1 MDFGAKAGG
10 KQDNEHLEF
19 LGDSILKGLTAHLID
34 TLFPEMDE
42 GTMTI
47 LMTTLVNN
55 RFYAHLSRTLGL
67 DKRLIIAESTC
78 RAPLDSER
86 VLGGLFEAY
95 VGGMHKEMGMERHM
109 ELYSW
114 FRQLMEPYVLGF
126 FKQMQG
132 SSQQQQPVR
141 GNTQQ
146 RTVREDEDIYTGDVP
161 TFTIQLN
168 EYAAKHRLAPPE
180 FKFISR
186 GFAHKL
192 EWVCEVKLGGK
203 PVMGPPAAAK
213 SAAKNLACRKA
224 MAVVRQRTGQYD

>member
-1 MDFGAKAGG
+1 
-10 KQDNEHLEF
+10 
-19 LGDSILKGLTAHLID
+19 
-34 TLFPEMDE
+34 
-42 GTMTI
+42 
-47 LMTTLVNN
+47 MTTLVNN

-132 SSQQQQPVR
+132 AHSHLSSRAVL
-141 GNTQQ
+141 
-146 RTVREDEDIYTGDVP
+146 DSLTGYRVIAAAA
-161 TFTIQLN
+161 TGAG
-168 EYAAKHRLAPPE
+168 EYAAANG
-180 FKFISR
+180 SGGR
-186 GFAHKL
+186 GHIYRGCTY
-192 EWVCEVKLGGK
+192 VHN
-203 PVMGPPAAAK
+203 
-213 SAAKNLACRKA
+213 SAE
-224 MAVVRQRTGQYD
+224 